1 MRWRDVYEGA
11 VVYHVTFVSWGRG
24 VVQHIRAATPLELIF
39 IPRKKYVVV
48 KFEHNECLVE
58 AQASQLRTTPNRK
71 KIRKM
76 IAYYATRDKV
86 AADGG
91 DRLILPSEVQGANH
105 A

>member
-11 VVYHVTFVSWGRG
+11 VVYHVTYVSFGRG
-24 VVQHIRAATPLELIF
+24 VVSHIRAATPLELIF
-39 IPRKKYVVV
+39 DRRKKHVVV
-48 KFEHNECLVE
+48 KFEHTDGLVD

-71 KIRKM
+71 KIREM

-91 DRLILPSEVQGANH
+91 DRLILPSENKGIE
-105 A
+105 